1 MRAWV
6 GTATAGQKGQTR
18 GPASAREADVR
29 QEAKDAA
36 SCFFTDLWR
45 LNGDRPRGAPSKEY
59 LERVRARDL
68 LVVSYVSSYDVSN
81 NPTMPECE
89 SMQSVKKNRRT
100 LVEQWWHSSSG
111 VAEQQRVAN
120 KWSAGLK
127 PTVFHE
133 SLQVNSEATVEGVG
147 EGTGGEG
154 KAQADEDE
162 HRRYG
167 YKDPVIQFLRRSYM
181 HIWGK
186 TKGEHIGWRN
196 HKQWQVKCKSADI
209 PDAPE
214 TSFRRWKNKEIA
226 AFDCE
231 PTKDTPESAPIR
243 HRDTPESAPIR
254 HRDTL
259 SWRRWRRRCW
269 R

>member
-1 MRAWV
+1 MRAWLA
-6 GTATAGQKGQTR
+6 TATAGQKGQTR

-36 SCFFTDLWR
+36 SCFFNDLWH

-59 LERVRARDL
+59 KERERARDL
-68 LVVSYVSSYDVSN
+68 LVASYVSSCDVSSH
-81 NPTMPECE
+81 PTVVEGE
-89 SMQSVKKNRRT
+89 NMQSVKKNRRA
-100 LVEQWWHSSSG
+100 LVEQWWHCSSG
-111 VAEQQRVAN
+111 DAEQLRVAN

-133 SLQVNSEATVEGVG
+133 ALQVNSETAAEGVG
-147 EGTGGEG
+147 EGRGGEG

-162 HRRYG
+162 HIRYG
-167 YKDPVIQFLRRSYM
+167 YKDPAIQLLRRSYM

-196 HKQWQVKCKSADI
+196 YKDWQAKCKSADI

-214 TSFRRWKNKEIA
+214 TSFRRWKNKEIS

-243 HRDTPESAPIR
+243 VKYTISGNGILHI
-254 HRDTL
+254 
-259 SWRRWRRRCW
+259 
-269 R
+269 